1 MSTQQVKISLE
12 EAQTQ
17 YENMKWPELRKK
29 IDAQTAEIA
38 ADVATQ
44 QAASMKEHLA

>member
-1 MSTQQVKISLE
+1 MSTQQVKITHE

-29 IDAQTAEIA
+29 IDSQTAEIA